1 MTIKLYNNKSPN
13 NSIAKN
19 ITLLYTYT
27 NVAIHHS
34 YDLYNVEIII
44 DNPLNIRDC
53 NYLLIEP
60 INRYYYIDSM
70 DFANQRVTITGH
82 VDVLQT
88 YRTEIEKCKIVVAR
102 NENEYNNYIN
112 DSEMPLESRVM
123 NQRIEFKDNSG
134 NVFQALNKSMEYIMI
149 VAGGNA

>member
-19 ITLLYTYT
+19 ITLLYEYT
-27 NVAIHHS
+27 NVKIKHS
-34 YDLYNVEIII
+34 YDLYNVEIVI

-70 DFANQRVTITGH
+70 DFEHQRVTITAH

-88 YRTEIEKCKIVVAR
+88 YRSEIEKCKIVVKR
-102 NENEYNNYIN
+102 NEKEYNSYIN
-112 DSEMPLESRVM
+112 DSEMPLESRVL

-134 NVFQALNKSMEYIMI
+134 AVFQALNKNMNYIMI
-149 VAGGNA
+149 VSGGAA